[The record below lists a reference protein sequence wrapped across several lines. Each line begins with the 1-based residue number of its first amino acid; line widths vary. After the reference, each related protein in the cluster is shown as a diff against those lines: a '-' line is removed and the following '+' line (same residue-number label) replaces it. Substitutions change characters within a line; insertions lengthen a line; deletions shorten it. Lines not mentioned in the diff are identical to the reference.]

1 MLNPSMPT
9 RRTHTKSRLGCSQCR
24 KRRVKCD
31 EQIPQCSSCVQR
43 GESCVYLRFPTKS
56 TPITSSKTA
65 TPPVNSIS
73 PSDAGTGHDSPAPIT
88 TYQNSVDE
96 APRSPDRVRELE
108 LLHHWCLKTSNSFT
122 PELVNLFQ
130 DYLVKEALKNSHLM
144 EALLALAAFHI
155 ACETDDPATSRRFAS
170 TGMSYQ
176 TRAVTGLRIVLGS
189 LSPENCDPVF
199 ASSVLIM
206 VCVMVSPFLP
216 VGHRRTFDFT
226 AEAILPLA
234 DILRGLDL
242 VIETSQRKVQ
252 QGPLSGMFN
261 VAWPSLPHSTV
272 SPTIEDLR
280 KLTASKSDP
289 TTAPMFGHAIQ
300 ALEQKILDNAAVF
313 PWIALTGLE
322 FIDHL
327 KLQNS
332 VAMAIF
338 MVWGA
343 LINMADN
350 QWWASFSGK
359 NLVNETSTILSPKG
373 DEYAR
378 IVTWCRREVGLSE

>member
-1 MLNPSMPT
+1 MPT

-31 EQIPQCSSCVQR
+31 EQVPRCSSCVQR
-43 GESCVYLRFPTKS
+43 AESCIYLRFPTKS

-65 TPPVNSIS
+65 ASPINSAS
-73 PSDAGTGHDSPAPIT
+73 PSDAGTGHNSPALNT
-88 TYQNSVDE
+88 TFHDHADQTSWN
-96 APRSPDRVRELE
+96 PNRVRELE

-130 DYLVKEALKNSHLM
+130 DYLVKEALKSPHLM

-155 ACETDDPATSRRFAS
+155 ACETDDPATSREFTS

-176 TRAVTGLRIVLGS
+176 TRAIAGLRMVLGS

-206 VCVMVSPFLP
+206 VCVMISPFLP
-216 VGHRRTFDFT
+216 VGHSRTFNFT

-234 DILRGLDL
+234 DILRGLGL

-261 VAWPSLPHSTV
+261 VAWPSLPHSTI

-280 KLTASKSDP
+280 NLNARKSDS
-289 TTAPMFGHAIQ
+289 TTAAVFEHAIQ
-300 ALEQKILDNAAVF
+300 ALERKILNNTAIF
-313 PWIALTGLE
+313 PWIALAGLE
-322 FIDHL
+322 FIEHL
-327 KLQNS
+327 RLQNS
-332 VAMAIF
+332 VAMTIF

-343 LINMADN
+343 LMNMADN
-350 QWWASFSGK
+350 QWWSRFSGR
-359 NLVNETSTILSPKG
+359 NLVNETSIILSSRG
-373 DEYAR
+373 EDYTRTIA
-378 IVTWCRREVGLSE
+378 WCRREVGLNEQP

>member
-1 MLNPSMPT
+1 M
-9 RRTHTKSRLGCSQCR
+9 
-24 KRRVKCD
+24 KCD
-31 EQIPQCSSCVQR
+31 EKAPQCSSCVQR

-56 TPITSSKTA
+56 TPTTSSKTG
-65 TPPVNSIS
+65 TPPVNSTS
-73 PSDAGTGHDSPAPIT
+73 PSDAGIGHTSPAT
-88 TYQNSVDE
+88 VDLLQHNADE
-96 APRSPDRVRELE
+96 TPWSPDRVRELE

-122 PELVNLFQ
+122 PELIHLFQ

-155 ACETDDPATSRRFAS
+155 ACETDDSATSRNFTS

-176 TRAVTGLRIVLGS
+176 TRAVAALRIVLGS

-216 VGHRRTFDFT
+216 VGHERIFNFN

-234 DILRGLDL
+234 DIIRGLGL
-242 VIETSQRKVQ
+242 VVETSQRKVQ

-261 VAWPSLPHSTV
+261 VAWPSLPHATV
-272 SPTIEDLR
+272 SPIIEDLR
-280 KLTASKSDP
+280 GLNAKKSDSV
-289 TTAPMFGHAIQ
+289 TAPIFEHAIQ
-300 ALEQKILDNAAVF
+300 ALERKILAKTAVF
-313 PWIALTGLE
+313 PWIALAGLE
-322 FIDHL
+322 FIESL
-327 KLQNS
+327 RLQNS

-343 LINMADN
+343 LMTMADN
-350 QWWASFSGK
+350 QWWAIFSGK
-359 NLVNETSTILSPKG
+359 NLVHETSSILISKD
-373 DEYAR
+373 DEYIR
-378 IVTWCRREVGLSE
+378 IIIWCRREVGLSERF